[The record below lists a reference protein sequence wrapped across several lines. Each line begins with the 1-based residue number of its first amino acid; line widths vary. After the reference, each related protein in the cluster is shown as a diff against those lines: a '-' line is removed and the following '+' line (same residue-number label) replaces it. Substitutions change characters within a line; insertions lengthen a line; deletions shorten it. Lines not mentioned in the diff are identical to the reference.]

1 MKKFIL
7 FRNECEVKNYYEGCT
22 TDRNDT
28 TPEVIKTFDN
38 KDEAL
43 EDLKNYKT
51 SVTDFRSY
59 YLVEEY
65 YVEEQIQDEDGEFI
79 DGGDIWEYSKLEE
92 CE

>member
-22 TDRNDT
+22 VDRDDIN
-28 TPEVIKTFDN
+28 PEVIKTFDN

-43 EDLKNYKT
+43 KELQNYNT
-51 SVTDFRSY
+51 SVTEFRNY

-65 YVEEQIQDEDGEFI
+65 YVEEQIQDEDGEFV
-79 DGGDIWEYSKLEE
+79 DGGDIWEYSKVKESE
-92 CE
+92 